1 MMPFSPKLLAPSSTR
16 PWGLSKEHRIS
27 LNGLDLI
34 PDLSGALFV
43 PDFKT
48 LLIADLHLEKA
59 SNMAKRGVHLP
70 PYDTRASL
78 AQLEAVITHTR
89 PEQLIFLGDSFH
101 DDGARE
107 RISEADLV
115 RLRAISESAATIWI
129 TGNHDPHP
137 PTDIG
142 GRIADEVIFGG
153 VTLRHEPKTLGPEE
167 MEIAGHLHP
176 GSAVSQ
182 RGKRIHCKCFIGNAT
197 RLIMPAFGS
206 FTGALSIS
214 AAPFRDLF
222 TGKDF
227 HVWMLGQRAIYKFPA
242 SRVK

>member
-1 MMPFSPKLLAPSSTR
+1 M
-16 PWGLSKEHRIS
+16 SKEHRIT

-78 AQLEAVITHTR
+78 AQLEAVIAHTR
-89 PEQLIFLGDSFH
+89 PDQLIFLGDSFH

-107 RISEADLV
+107 RIAEADLA
-115 RLRAISESAATIWI
+115 RLRNLSKIAATIWI

-142 GRIADEVIFGG
+142 GRIANEIVLGG
-153 VTLRHEPKTLGPEE
+153 VTLRHEPKSLGQDEF
-167 MEIAGHLHP
+167 EIAGHLHP
-176 GSAVSQ
+176 GGTVSQ
-182 RGKRIHCKCFIGNAT
+182 RGRRLHCKCFIGGGS

-214 AAPFRDLF
+214 AAPFKSLF
-222 TGKDF
+222 AENDF
-227 HVWMLGQRAIYKFPA
+227 HVWMLGQRSIYRLPA
-242 SRVK
+242 RRVS

>member
-1 MMPFSPKLLAPSSTR
+1 
-16 PWGLSKEHRIS
+16 LSREHRIS

-70 PYDTRASL
+70 PYDTSASL
-78 AQLEAVITHTR
+78 AQLETVITHVR
-89 PEQLIFLGDSFH
+89 PEKLIFLGDSFH

-107 RISEADLV
+107 RISEADLG
-115 RLRAISESAATIWI
+115 RLRAISENAATIWI

-142 GRIADEVIFGG
+142 GRIADEVALGG
-153 VTLRHEPKTLGPEE
+153 VTLRHEPKLLVSGEFENAFT
-167 MEIAGHLHP
+167 ANAS
-176 GSAVSQ
+176 SAT
-182 RGKRIHCKCFIGNAT
+182 HHA
-197 RLIMPAFGS
+197 
-206 FTGALSIS
+206 
-214 AAPFRDLF
+214 
-222 TGKDF
+222 
-227 HVWMLGQRAIYKFPA
+227 
-242 SRVK
+242 

>member
-1 MMPFSPKLLAPSSTR
+1 
-16 PWGLSKEHRIS
+16 LSKEHRIS

-43 PDFKT
+43 PEFRT

-78 AQLEAVITHTR
+78 AQLEAVIAHAR

-101 DDGARE
+101 DDGARD
-107 RISEADLV
+107 RITDADLA
-115 RLRAISESAATIWI
+115 RLRAISECAATVWI

-142 GRIADEVIFGG
+142 GRIADEVVLGG
-153 VTLRHEPKTLGPEE
+153 VTLRHEPKALEPEDF
-167 MEIAGHLHP
+167 EIAGHLHP

-182 RGKRIHCKCFIGNAT
+182 RGRSIHCKCFIADGR

-206 FTGALSIS
+206 FTGGLSIS
-214 AAPFRDLF
+214 SPAFKNLF
-222 TGKDF
+222 LEKNF
-227 HVWMLGQRAIYKFPA
+227 HVWMLSQRAIYKFPA
-242 SRVK
+242 KRVR